1 MGSLIVGLDLGT
13 TLCKAGAYELDG
25 TLRAS
30 ATTTIETYRPAPGWA
45 EQDPLDWTAAI
56 RGVLTDVAGQLK
68 SDAQNVAAI
77 GVSSHGPGLIP
88 TDKHFRPLAFA
99 PIWQD
104 QRGAD
109 LLPELLDLL
118 GSDWVGLGMPESSFV
133 MKLYWALRH
142 QPELIRKAD
151 HLFDVKGFVLATLTG
166 KAVDESSSSPGG
178 RGWNQSTFE
187 RLGVSLEKLP
197 ETVPSLSVV
206 GSLLPELSRQVGL
219 PANTI
224 VVAGLNDG
232 AAATLGA
239 GVCKQGHGIVSLST
253 NGVMRTLVSGRVP
266 GKILVD
272 NSFFCYSY
280 ATECFVTGGTTKSGG
295 DSVRWFIDTFL
306 KGYPKEAVFDQIA
319 QDAARSP
326 LGAKGV
332 IFMPYLMGAGS
343 PHCNQEPQGAFLR
356 LARHHERPDL
366 TRALLEGVAFS
377 LRDIGEAFNRLGWT
391 WEALRF
397 TGGGSK
403 NPVWRQIVADVL
415 GKPLTG
421 VQADSVLG
429 VAITA
434 ALGGDFLP
442 SISEIIA
449 QWVQPTF
456 HVEPNPKNVCAYNDL
471 YPVYQQAHAL
481 LDEFLYKG
489 TS

>member
-1 MGSLIVGLDLGT
+1 MGPLVVGLDLGT
-13 TLCKAGAYELDG
+13 TFCKAAAYELDG
-25 TLRAS
+25 TVRAS
-30 ATTTIETYRPAPGWA
+30 ATAAIETHRPGPGWA
-45 EQDPLDWTAAI
+45 EQDPLDWTAAV
-56 RGVLTDVAGQLK
+56 RGVLMGVAGHLGY
-68 SDAQNVAAI
+68 DAQNVAAI

-88 TDKHFRPLAFA
+88 TDKHFRPLALA

-104 QRGAD
+104 QRGAG
-109 LLPELLDLL
+109 LLPELLGLL
-118 GSDWVGLGMPESSFV
+118 GCDWVGLGMPESSFV

-142 QPELIRKAD
+142 QPEPIRKAEY
-151 HLFDVKGFVLATLTG
+151 LFDVKGFLLATLTG
-166 KAVDESSSSPGG
+166 KVVDESSSSPGG
-178 RGWNQSTFE
+178 RGWNQAAFE
-187 RLGVSLEKLP
+187 RLGVSLEKFP

-206 GSLLPELSRQVGL
+206 GNLLPDLAREVGL
-219 PANTI
+219 PANTL

-239 GVCKQGHGIVSLST
+239 GVCQQGHGIVSLST

-266 GKILVD
+266 GKVLVD

-280 ATECFVTGGTTKSGG
+280 ATESFVTGGTTKSGG

-306 KGYPKEAVFDQIA
+306 KGFPEETVFDQIA
-319 QDAARSP
+319 HDAAQSP

-343 PHCNQEPQGAFLR
+343 PHCNQAPQGAFLR
-356 LARHHERPDL
+356 LGRHHERPDL

-377 LRDIGEAFNRLGWT
+377 LRDIGEAFNRLGWS

-434 ALGGDFLP
+434 AVAGGFLP
-442 SISEIIA
+442 SIDETIA
-449 QWVQPTF
+449 QWVRPTF
-456 HVEPNPKNVCAYNDL
+456 HVEPDPKNVGAYDEL

-481 LDEFLYKG
+481 LDEFNRKG